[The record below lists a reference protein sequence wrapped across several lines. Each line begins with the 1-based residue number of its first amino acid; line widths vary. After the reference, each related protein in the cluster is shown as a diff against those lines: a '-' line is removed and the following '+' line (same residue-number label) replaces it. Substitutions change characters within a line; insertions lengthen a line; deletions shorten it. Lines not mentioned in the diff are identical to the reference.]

1 MIQMLKEKEIQ
12 AKKIENNIVEK
23 CELIQK
29 DNKKLNDNVNEI
41 KNSFFHNLNEIEQYF
56 NKKYQSLCRAVDLK
70 ET

>member
-1 MIQMLKEKEIQ
+1 MQNIIEEECSAIKKEN
-12 AKKIENNIVEK
+12 IELNRNI
-23 CELIQK
+23 
-29 DNKKLNDNVNEI
+29 NEI